1 MKNINTIGLDVPH
14 MLLFLQLLA
23 LTSAVPL
30 DDQLTAA
37 ASTQVSANNLQ
48 PNPLTKP
55 IFQSTPSVDATQT
68 TLLQADTSK
77 RLTTTEEYPQ
87 DPAPTPKRKGGE
99 RKEFARFPY

>member
-1 MKNINTIGLDVPH
+1 MKNINTIGLDMPH

-30 DDQLTAA
+30 DDQLTVDTSAQ
-37 ASTQVSANNLQ
+37 ASTNNLQ

-55 IFQSTPSVDATQT
+55 IFQSAPAVEATQT
-68 TLLQADTSK
+68 ALLQADTSK
-77 RLTTTEEYPQ
+77 RLTTSEEYPQ
-87 DPAPTPKRKGGE
+87 DPSPAPKRKGGE